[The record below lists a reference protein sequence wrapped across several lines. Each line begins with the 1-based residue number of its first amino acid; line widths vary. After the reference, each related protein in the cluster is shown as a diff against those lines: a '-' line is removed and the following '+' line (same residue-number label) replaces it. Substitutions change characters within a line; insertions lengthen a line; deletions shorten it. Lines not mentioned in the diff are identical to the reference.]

1 MGVSRNDFEIMANC
15 IKKTVRSTSTRSYR
29 TCLAV
34 LLVKLRTGLS
44 HSILSVLFKISRRVI
59 GKCIRT
65 ATKTLIVD
73 FVPLHLG
80 LGHISREDF
89 IKNHTQKTAQ
99 ILFADDR
106 DDVAIL
112 VIDGTYIYIE
122 KSDNYSFQRRTYSMH
137 KHRPLVKPMILVST
151 TGYILEVL
159 GPYYADGKN
168 NDATILNS
176 VLSSES
182 SRLRNWLTSD
192 DILVVDRGFRDS
204 IDLIE
209 DLGLIAKMPHFLQNK
224 HQHTTEEANESRL
237 ITSVRWIV
245 EAVNGLI
252 KRWKALGQVM
262 PNSQIPLIGDFV
274 RIVCAICNAFR
285 PPRVKKNDEQEI
297 VAKRMLKLAKKP
309 NQLKLLVETENW
321 AKQRVIWQKME
332 A

>member
-1 MGVSRNDFEIMANC
+1 
-15 IKKTVRSTSTRSYR
+15 
-29 TCLAV
+29 
-34 LLVKLRTGLS
+34 
-44 HSILSVLFKISRRVI
+44 
-59 GKCIRT
+59 
-65 ATKTLIVD
+65 
-73 FVPLHLG
+73 
-80 LGHISREDF
+80 
-89 IKNHTQKTAQ
+89 
-99 ILFADDR
+99 
-106 DDVAIL
+106 
-112 VIDGTYIYIE
+112 
-122 KSDNYSFQRRTYSMH
+122 
-137 KHRPLVKPMILVST
+137 
-151 TGYILEVL
+151 L

-182 SRLRNWLTSD
+182 SRLRNWLTSN

-204 IDLIE
+204 IELIE

-297 VAKRMLKLAKKP
+297 VAERMLRLVVGGNRKLDEAASH
-309 NQLKLLVETENW
+309 LAENGSSN
-321 AKQRVIWQKME
+321 IE
-332 A
+332 GFS